1 MYTDSIIVTLQTS
14 DNIACHSWFNL
25 IMYLMADIGRY
36 RPLSGS
42 KVGKIP

>member
-25 IMYLMADIGRY
+25 IMYSDGGHRQLQATVWEQSR
-36 RPLSGS
+36 
-42 KVGKIP
+42 